1 VRLLRCLCLCGV
13 RLQADL
19 ASPAEA
25 GRHVWIKVALT
36 ALALSAIPACAPH
49 TPYTPPAVPPPADYF
64 KENPDWKPT
73 DPQDTLDRGAWWTM
87 FHDAE
92 LDTLESQVDVSNL
105 TLKMAEAGYQQARA
119 IVRQTRS
126 ALYPEVNAT
135 PGIAVISPSGTRTT
149 VPPHNAYVDVL
160 FPADVSYEVD
170 VWRRVRNAVSSSVAS
185 AQASAADVESARLSV
200 HAELADDYFA
210 LRSLDRDKALL
221 DDTVAA
227 YERALQLTQNR
238 YNGGLASAL
247 DVAQAQTQL
256 ETTRADAIDVESQR
270 AAFEHAIAVLIGRQ
284 PSTFSIEPSTIG
296 SPAPPDVPGIVPST
310 LLERRPD
317 IASAERRVAA
327 SVAQIDVARAALYPL
342 ISLSAA
348 AGFESGAFGRIL
360 TAASGLWTIAPLA
373 TIPVF
378 DAGRRR
384 AVVAQRRAEFE
395 ENAAGYQQTVL
406 SAFREVE
413 DQLAALRVLAD
424 EAEVQARGVDAARR
438 SLTLATNRYTGGVA
452 TYLEVI
458 SAQSAELASE
468 RVQIG
473 IETRRKTATVL
484 LLKAVGGGWNASS
497 LPSPAAIQAR

>member
-1 VRLLRCLCLCGV
+1 
-13 RLQADL
+13 
-19 ASPAEA
+19 
-25 GRHVWIKVALT
+25 
-36 ALALSAIPACAPH
+36 
-49 TPYTPPAVPPPADYF
+49 
-64 KENPDWKPT
+64 
-73 DPQDTLDRGAWWTM
+73 
-87 FHDAE
+87 
-92 LDTLESQVDVSNL
+92 
-105 TLKMAEAGYQQARA
+105 
-119 IVRQTRS
+119 
-126 ALYPEVNAT
+126 
-135 PGIAVISPSGTRTT
+135 
-149 VPPHNAYVDVL
+149 
-160 FPADVSYEVD
+160 
-170 VWRRVRNAVSSSVAS
+170 VRNAVSSSVAS

-227 YERALQLTQNR
+227 YERALQLTRNR
-238 YNGGLASAL
+238 YNGGLASAA
-247 DVAQAQTQL
+247 DVAQAETQL
-256 ETTRADAIDVESQR
+256 ETTRAEAIDVESQR

-284 PSTFSIEPSTIG
+284 PSTFSIEASTSG
-296 SPAPPDVPGIVPST
+296 SPSPPDVPGIVPST

-348 AGFESGAFGRIL
+348 AGFESGGLGRIL

-413 DQLAALRVLAD
+413 DQLAALRVLSD

-484 LLKAVGGGWNASS
+484 LLKAIGGGWNASL